1 MPTNR
6 TIEFRSETSLVA
18 FILQLPG
25 KTSFRAEEN
34 SSHPGWFILYLN

>member
-6 TIEFRSETSLVA
+6 TVEFRSETSLVS

-25 KTSFRAEEN
+25 KTNFRAEERAG
-34 SSHPGWFILYLN
+34 HPGWYTLTFL